1 MGAIPTARGR
11 SPRRKLQ
18 ASSAFALSIA
28 HRIEATVLDG
38 VNLSPQSRTA
48 RESHCHQDPH
58 FQVPGEVPAP
68 GAKDAERGGLRAQ
81 VYPEERTVNER
92 NVASVPSVPIR
103 IITTITIITIIIIKA
118 SSFICRKT
126 FCPEKERVP
135 PHPADPPEEGMR
147 SKTSTFSGIS
157 ERKAKLLQGA
167 ARSLAAQRLAR

>member
-1 MGAIPTARGR
+1 M
-11 SPRRKLQ
+11 
-18 ASSAFALSIA
+18 
-28 HRIEATVLDG
+28 
-38 VNLSPQSRTA
+38 NLSPQSRTA

-103 IITTITIITIIIIKA
+103 IITITIITIIIIKA

-157 ERKAKLLQGA
+157 KRKAKLLQPGRGQRA
-167 ARSLAAQRLAR
+167 AWLPSAWRGRNSGRT